1 MPLQETTMRV
11 TKKWWFLMVAIPII
25 GLCVQAVFWQ
35 LGRAEEKTALLAQLE
50 LGEGVVSN
58 RSELRALDPSQ
69 SAYRVSLPVVRT
81 EDPLMLLDNRVYERV
96 VGYEVFGWVRPADGT
111 ERLLVNFGWVAG
123 GSSRAELPVVEL
135 PETYDLQGRWVG
147 LTESYLMGQ
156 ASAERFNGLMRV
168 QSLDGIAGQADIPGV
183 FLAEG
188 MLSQDA
194 RGPEPRLGPTTHY
207 GYAVQWGLLALV
219 LTGLTGWMF
228 RRGFAA

>member
-1 MPLQETTMRV
+1 MRV
-11 TKKWWFLMVAIPII
+11 TKKWWFLMVAVPII

-35 LGRAEEKTALLAQLE
+35 LGRAQEKSALIAQLQ
-50 LGEGVVSN
+50 LGEGVVSD

-81 EDPLMLLDNRVYERV
+81 DDSLIFLDNRVYERV
-96 VGYEVFGWVRPADGT
+96 VGYEVFGWVRPVDGT

-123 GSSRAELPVVEL
+123 PVSRAELPSITL
-135 PETYDLQGRWVG
+135 PEFIDLQGRWVG
-147 LTESYLMGQ
+147 LTDSYLMGQ
-156 ASAERFNGLMRV
+156 ASAEDFDGMIRV
-168 QSLDGIAGQADIPGV
+168 QSLEGIAGQAEIPGV

-228 RRGFAA
+228 RRGFQA